1 MLIQLAQLPVYAEA
15 WKDYDLIIPD
25 QRGTGG
31 STPSFTC
38 PAPSLD
44 LWTFS
49 RASIDAT
56 NKCFAAS
63 LLTGVSAKAYSTTE
77 AARDVWALI
86 QATKVAGGRTVVHA
100 FSYGTLL
107 AQRLMQVAPEGSID
121 MLLLEGVVSPLST
134 LSTVDSNSDSAGRRI
149 LQSYCG
155 ASCKA
160 SMGRLEGGGSTA
172 TAPRSMD
179 KLLASF
185 DTMEA
190 NKCMTASFE
199 PIMKAMHIDTTRAKS
214 TVHTTSTGST
224 GSTGTAGD
232 AGSAPSGGEAAAI
245 FTRGVGIKHAYRTM
259 MKLLL

>member
-1 MLIQLAQLPVYAEA
+1 
-15 WKDYDLIIPD
+15 
-25 QRGTGG
+25 
-31 STPSFTC
+31 
-38 PAPSLD
+38 
-44 LWTFS
+44 
-49 RASIDAT
+49 
-56 NKCFAAS
+56 
-63 LLTGVSAKAYSTTE
+63 
-77 AARDVWALI
+77 VWALI